1 MNKKVLKG
9 LCWLGTG
16 SLAVLGL
23 TFCVNRFN
31 VLIGI
36 CNEVYKS

>member
-1 MNKKVLKG
+1 MNQKVLGG

-23 TFCVNRFN
+23 ILMVWCT
-31 VLIGI
+31 LAH
-36 CNEVYKS
+36 

>member
-1 MNKKVLKG
+1 MNKKVLGG

-23 TFCVNRFN
+23 I
-31 VLIGI
+31 LIAW
-36 CNEVYKS
+36 CMLAN

>member
-1 MNKKVLKG
+1 MNKKVLGG

-23 TFCVNRFN
+23 ILMVWCM
-31 VLIGI
+31 L
-36 CNEVYKS
+36 

>member
-1 MNKKVLKG
+1 MNKKVLGG

-23 TFCVNRFN
+23 ILMVWCTAN
-31 VLIGI
+31 
-36 CNEVYKS
+36 

>member
-9 LCWLGTG
+9 LSWLGTG

-23 TFCVNRFN
+23 T
-31 VLIGI
+31 LIAWYMLA
-36 CNEVYKS
+36 N

>member
-1 MNKKVLKG
+1 MNKKVLQG

-23 TFCVNRFN
+23 ILVAWCM
-31 VLIGI
+31 L
-36 CNEVYKS
+36 

>member
-1 MNKKVLKG
+1 MNKKVLGG

-23 TFCVNRFN
+23 T
-31 VLIGI
+31 LIVW
-36 CNEVYKS
+36 CML

>member
-1 MNKKVLKG
+1 MNKKVLEG

-23 TFCVNRFN
+23 ILMVWCTLAN
-31 VLIGI
+31 
-36 CNEVYKS
+36 

>member
-1 MNKKVLKG
+1 MNEKVLKG

-23 TFCVNRFN
+23 T
-31 VLIGI
+31 LIVW
-36 CNEVYKS
+36 CML

>member
-23 TFCVNRFN
+23 TLIVWMLVN
-31 VLIGI
+31 
-36 CNEVYKS
+36 

>member
-9 LCWLGTG
+9 LSWLGTG

-23 TFCVNRFN
+23 I
-31 VLIGI
+31 LIEW
-36 CNEVYKS
+36 CMLAN

>member
-1 MNKKVLKG
+1 MNKKVLQG

-23 TFCVNRFN
+23 T
-31 VLIGI
+31 LIVW
-36 CNEVYKS
+36 CML

>member
-23 TFCVNRFN
+23 TLVVWCMLAN
-31 VLIGI
+31 
-36 CNEVYKS
+36 